1 MMPHLGRFED
11 AEAVIRQTGVQHV
24 MVIAPGLSSD
34 AVQDI
39 AAVGALGL
47 IGEASDAALV
57 RAALN
62 KGGSRLRPAAETAL
76 KRIAER
82 EGGAVK

>member
-1 MMPHLGRFED
+1 MSFPDKR
-11 AEAVIRQTGVQHV
+11 R
-24 MVIAPGLSSD
+24 D

>member
-1 MMPHLGRFED
+1 MQIARGAIPADTPRSIYFI
-11 AEAVIRQTGVQHV
+11 AASIR
-24 MVIAPGLSSD
+24 LSFPDKRRD